1 LHYRILLGE
10 GNAAAPKLNRYAA
23 QSIKEAALQVESRK
37 ERVLEESKKHY
48 WQIRLTE
55 LKEVLEANNFEVFIA
70 ENSIEAKE
78 IVLKDLL
85 PRTGSKSV
93 SYGGSITFRA
103 TGLYKAVKNTPGL
116 EFIEPFEEKRTPEG
130 REKRMEMMRQSLLVD
145 LYITG
150 TNAVTETG
158 KLVNLDMFGNRV
170 AGITF
175 GPRTV
180 VILIGRNKIVPDL
193 EAAMFRVKNYVAP
206 VNAMHEGQ
214 NTPCTETSHCS
225 ECKSPDRICN
235 VWSIIEKCFPKGRI
249 KVILV
254 NEDLGL

>member
-1 LHYRILLGE
+1 MDK
-10 GNAAAPKLNRYAA
+10 P
-23 QSIKEAALQVESRK
+23 
-37 ERVLEESKKHY
+37 KKHY
-48 WQIRLTE
+48 WQIRLSE
-55 LKEVLEANNFEVFIA
+55 LKEALEANNFEVFIA
-70 ENSIEAKE
+70 ENSTEAKK
-78 IVLKDLL
+78 IVLRGIL
-85 PRTGSKSV
+85 PRIGAKSV
-93 SYGGSITFRA
+93 SYGGSMTFRA
-103 TGLYKAVKNTPGL
+103 TGLYEAIKNTPGL
-116 EFIEPFEEKRTPEG
+116 ELIEPFEEKRTLEG
-130 REKRMEMMRQSLLVD
+130 RKKRMEIMRQSLLVD

-170 AGITF
+170 AGIAF

-180 VILIGRNKIVPDL
+180 VVLIGRNKIVPDL

-206 VNAMHEGQ
+206 VNAMHEDQ
-214 NTPCTETSHCS
+214 KTPCAKTSHCS
-225 ECKSPDRICN
+225 ECKSRDRICN